1 MKDRLIQMTR
11 SRPAKILWW
20 LVLTIAMVVFTG
32 MAYISYAGL
41 DANVY
46 DAQAKSYWETPN
58 ANNSLYNMTYDVLD
72 AWSVQKWKGSE
83 NPATYGF
90 YNAQETEAMPY
101 ELYYVDEYGIKQQ
114 EIYTPSHEKANQN
127 QLLART
133 YFMMYPDHEGY
144 EILGRVCYQ
153 NNEIVSVESMNGWNA
168 LTWNRDDGTIQLH
181 PEVVVE
187 AAQTGTVSVWVQQQ
201 DVTGAASEVFDKG
214 QAALAAQEEVPQWK
228 KDGNFRLG
236 AFDQYVNEEAFLNG
250 KIQSDPWYLDAMQR
264 AQVLHQILY
273 ALRGKAFVIQS
284 ICILIG
290 VFAVVM
296 IGFGA
301 GWKLGKERPQLCWY
315 DQIPME
321 VQLIA
326 FLGLAFGGIFLVC
339 ELNGTLLWRWNS
351 INVQWLMPGI
361 DTYPELFAAMIPMI
375 VGTFLLMELFAWAI
389 IFSFV
394 RWAKQGNLFGGFWTF
409 RVLKTVFSAVPLI
422 LQCTLLMAAAGVIQ
436 FFLTIN
442 SWWDGPFWT
451 LLFGG
456 FVWLVTFICIAYAAL
471 SLQDLRRL
479 AKAFLAGDYNA
490 KPKFKYYYPIMQEI
504 GEDICR
510 VGDGMNVAVEQR
522 IKSERMKTELITNV
536 SHDLKTPLTSIINYT
551 DLLQHEELP
560 PQAAEYAEIIA
571 RQGER
576 LHKLTVDL
584 VDASKAASGVM
595 SCTKAPTDVKEL
607 CEQAM
612 GEYTERLTAVGLIP
626 VLSMPE
632 EDLVAQLDG
641 RLTWRILDNLLSNA
655 CKYAQPGTRV
665 YLVVSQ
671 QDGKVSLTL
680 KNISRDPLNVPA
692 EELMER
698 FVRGDSA
705 RSSEG
710 SGLGLSI
717 ARSLAELQGGSFNL
731 YINGDLFQAQA
742 TFPLEQAQ

>member
-11 SRPAKILWW
+11 SRSAKILWW
-20 LVLTIAMVVFTG
+20 IVLIVAMAVFSG
-32 MAYISYAGL
+32 MAYLSFLGMDTRA
-41 DANVY
+41 Y
-46 DAQAKSYWETPN
+46 DPRTESYWETSSADGYLRDMAIN
-58 ANNSLYNMTYDVLD
+58 TVS
-72 AWSVQKWKGSE
+72 AWAQQGFE
-83 NPATYGF
+83 GTLNPATPGF
-90 YNAQETEAMPY
+90 FEAEETDQMPY
-101 ELYYVDEYGIKQQ
+101 ELYYVDEYGTKKQ
-114 EIYTPSHEKANQN
+114 EIYTSDNSEDAKR
-127 QLLART
+127 LVRT
-133 YFMMYPDHEGY
+133 YYLLYPEQKNCAT
-144 EILGRVCYQ
+144 LGRVHYRDG
-153 NNEIVSVESMNGWNA
+153 EIVSVESLNNWNA
-168 LTWNRDDGTIQLH
+168 VSWDPKTNEIELH
-181 PEVVVE
+181 PENVESVTLDLAQMEAASVWIQQADGVVE
-187 AAQTGTVSVWVQQQ
+187 AVEMPTTVEEPVQEPPQ
-201 DVTGAASEVFDKG
+201 KG
-214 QAALAAQEEVPQWK
+214 SDGRLA
-228 KDGNFRLG
+228 
-236 AFDQYVNEEAFLNG
+236 AFDQYVDEDAFLNG
-250 KIQSDPWYLDAMQR
+250 SIQSGHWYIPSMRRELVFYNVLR
-264 AQVLHQILY
+264 AIQGKILIVQILC
-273 ALRGKAFVIQS
+273 L
-284 ICILIG
+284 LIG
-290 VFAVVM
+290 LGAVIM
-296 IGFGA
+296 IGLGA
-301 GWKLGKERPQLCWY
+301 GWSTKTKRFQLCWY
-315 DQIPME
+315 DKIPME
-321 VQLIA
+321 AQLVVFLIA
-326 FLGLAFGGIFLVC
+326 AFFGFVFIVN
-339 ELNGTLLWRWNS
+339 LNGSLIWSYNNDLLR
-351 INVQWLMPGI
+351 LLLPGI
-361 DTYPELFAAMIPMI
+361 DTYPQLFAAAIGIMIG
-375 VGTFLLMELFAWAI
+375 VLLLMELFAWAI

-409 RVLKTVFSAVPLI
+409 RVLKTVCSAVPLI
-422 LQCTLLMAAAGVIQ
+422 LQCTLLMAAAGIIQ

-442 SWWDGPFWT
+442 SYWDGPFWP

-456 FVWLVTFICIAYAAL
+456 FVWLVTFICIAHAAL
-471 SLQDLRRL
+471 SLQDLHRL
-479 AKAFLAGDYNA
+479 AKAFLAGDYDA
-490 KPKFKYYYPIMQEI
+490 KPKFKYHYPIMQEI

>member
-11 SRPAKILWW
+11 SRSAKILWW
-20 LVLTIAMVVFTG
+20 LVLTVAMAVFSG
-32 MAYISYAGL
+32 MVYLSFLGMDTRAY
-41 DANVY
+41 DPRT
-46 DAQAKSYWETPN
+46 KSYWETSN
-58 ANNSLYNMTYDVLD
+58 VDGYLRGMAMDTVS
-72 AWSVQKWKGSE
+72 AWARQGFEGTLS
-83 NPATYGF
+83 PATPGF
-90 YNAQETEAMPY
+90 FEAEETAAMPY
-101 ELYYVDEYGIKQQ
+101 ELYYVDEYGTKQQ
-114 EIYTPSHEKANQN
+114 EIYTSDRSEDAK
-127 QLLART
+127 LLVRT
-133 YFMMYPDHEGY
+133 YYLLYPEQKNCAT
-144 EILGRVCYQ
+144 LGRVLYRDG
-153 NNEIVSVESMNGWNA
+153 EIASVESLNNWNA
-168 LTWNRDDGTIQLH
+168 VSWDPKTNKIELH
-181 PEVVVE
+181 PEKVESVTLDLAQMEGTSVWIQQADGVVE
-187 AAQTGTVSVWVQQQ
+187 SIEMPTTEEPTQETTQ
-201 DVTGAASEVFDKG
+201 KG
-214 QAALAAQEEVPQWK
+214 SDGRLAV
-228 KDGNFRLG
+228 
-236 AFDQYVNEEAFLNG
+236 FDQYVDEDAFLNG
-250 KIQSDPWYLDAMQR
+250 PMQSDPWYITSMRRELVFYNVLR
-264 AQVLHQILY
+264 AIQGKILIVQILC
-273 ALRGKAFVIQS
+273 L
-284 ICILIG
+284 LIG
-290 VFAVVM
+290 LGAVIM
-296 IGFGA
+296 IGLGA
-301 GWKLGKERPQLCWY
+301 GWKSGKEKPQLCWY
-315 DQIPME
+315 DKIPME
-321 VQLIA
+321 AQLVLFLIA
-326 FLGLAFGGIFLVC
+326 AFFGFVFVVN
-339 ELNGTLLWRWNS
+339 LNGSLIWSYSNDLLR
-351 INVQWLMPGI
+351 LLLPGV
-361 DTYPELFAAMIPMI
+361 DTYPQLFAAAVGIMIG
-375 VGTFLLMELFAWAI
+375 VLLLMELFAWAI

-409 RVLKTVFSAVPLI
+409 RVLKTVCSAVPLI
-422 LQCTLLMAAAGVIQ
+422 LQCTLLMAAAGIIQ

-456 FVWLVTFICIAYAAL
+456 FVWLVTFICIAHAAL
-471 SLQDLRRL
+471 CLQDLHRL
-479 AKAFLAGDYNA
+479 AKAFLAGDYDA
-490 KPKFKYYYPIMQEI
+490 KPKFKYHYPIMQEI

>member
-1 MKDRLIQMTR
+1 MRR
-11 SRPAKILWW
+11 EF
-20 LVLTIAMVVFTG
+20 V
-32 MAYISYAGL
+32 
-41 DANVY
+41 
-46 DAQAKSYWETPN
+46 
-58 ANNSLYNMTYDVLD
+58 
-72 AWSVQKWKGSE
+72 
-83 NPATYGF
+83 F
-90 YNAQETEAMPY
+90 YNVLRAIQGKV
-101 ELYYVDEYGIKQQ
+101 LIVQILC
-114 EIYTPSHEKANQN
+114 
-127 QLLART
+127 LL
-133 YFMMYPDHEGY
+133 MG
-144 EILGRVCYQ
+144 
-153 NNEIVSVESMNGWNA
+153 
-168 LTWNRDDGTIQLH
+168 
-181 PEVVVE
+181 
-187 AAQTGTVSVWVQQQ
+187 
-201 DVTGAASEVFDKG
+201 
-214 QAALAAQEEVPQWK
+214 
-228 KDGNFRLG
+228 LG
-236 AFDQYVNEEAFLNG
+236 A
-250 KIQSDPWYLDAMQR
+250 
-264 AQVLHQILY
+264 
-273 ALRGKAFVIQS
+273 VI
-284 ICILIG
+284 
-290 VFAVVM
+290 M
-296 IGFGA
+296 IGLGA
-301 GWKLGKERPQLCWY
+301 GWSTKTNQLQLCWY
-315 DQIPME
+315 DKIPME
-321 VQLIA
+321 AQLVLFLIA
-326 FLGLAFGGIFLVC
+326 AFFGFVFLVN
-339 ELNGTLLWRWNS
+339 LNSSLVWSYSNDLLR
-351 INVQWLMPGI
+351 LLLPGV
-361 DTYPELFAAMIPMI
+361 DTYPQLFAAAVGIMIG
-375 VGTFLLMELFAWAI
+375 VLLLMELFAWAI

-409 RVLKTVFSAVPLI
+409 RVLKTVCSAVPLI
-422 LQCTLLMAAAGVIQ
+422 LQCTLLMAAAGIIQ

-456 FVWLVTFICIAYAAL
+456 FVWLVTFICIAHAAL

-490 KPKFKYYYPIMQEI
+490 KPKFKYHYPIMQEI

-671 QDGKVSLTL
+671 QDSKVSLTL

-742 TFPLEQAQ
+742 TFPLDQPQ

>member
-11 SRPAKILWW
+11 SRAAKILWW
-20 LVLTIAMVVFTG
+20 LVLTVAMAVFSA
-32 MAYISYAGL
+32 MAYLSFLGVDMRA
-41 DANVY
+41 Y
-46 DAQAKSYWETPN
+46 DPRTKSYWETSN
-58 ANNSLYNMTYDVLD
+58 VDGYLRNIAIDTVS
-72 AWSVQKWKGSE
+72 AWAQQGFE
-83 NPATYGF
+83 GTLNPATPGF
-90 YNAQETEAMPY
+90 FEVEGTAALPY
-101 ELYYVDEYGIKQQ
+101 ELYYVDEYGTKKQ
-114 EIYTPSHEKANQN
+114 EIYTSDRSEDAKR
-127 QLLART
+127 LVRT
-133 YFMMYPDHEGY
+133 YYLLYPEQKNCAT
-144 EILGRVCYQ
+144 LGRVHYRDG
-153 NNEIVSVESMNGWNA
+153 EIVSVESLNNWNA
-168 LTWNRDDGTIQLH
+168 VSWDPKTNEIELH
-181 PEVVVE
+181 PENVESVTLDLAQVEGTSVWIQQADGVVE
-187 AAQTGTVSVWVQQQ
+187 SIEMPTTEEPVQETPQ
-201 DVTGAASEVFDKG
+201 KG
-214 QAALAAQEEVPQWK
+214 SNGRLA
-228 KDGNFRLG
+228 
-236 AFDQYVNEEAFLNG
+236 AFDQYVDEEVFLNG
-250 KIQSDPWYLDAMQR
+250 SIQSGPWYITSMRQELVLYN
-264 AQVLHQILY
+264 VLHAIQGKVLIVQILC
-273 ALRGKAFVIQS
+273 L
-284 ICILIG
+284 LIG
-290 VFAVVM
+290 LGAVIM
-296 IGFGA
+296 ISLGA
-301 GWKLGKERPQLCWY
+301 GWSTKTNQLQLCWY
-315 DQIPME
+315 DKIPME
-321 VQLIA
+321 AQLVLFLIA
-326 FLGLAFGGIFLVC
+326 AFFGFVFLVN
-339 ELNGTLLWRWNS
+339 LNSSLVWSYSNDLLR
-351 INVQWLMPGI
+351 LLLPGV
-361 DTYPELFAAMIPMI
+361 DTYPQLFAAAVGII
-375 VGTFLLMELFAWAI
+375 VAILLLMELFAWSI

-409 RVLKTVFSAVPLI
+409 RVLKTVCSAVPLI
-422 LQCTLLMAAAGVIQ
+422 LQCTLLMVAAGVIQ

-442 SWWDGPFWT
+442 SYWNGPFFA

-471 SLQDLRRL
+471 CLQDLRRL

-490 KPKFKYYYPIMQEI
+490 KPKFKYHYPIMQEI

-671 QDGKVSLTL
+671 QDSKVSLTL

-742 TFPLEQAQ
+742 TFPLDQPQ